1 MKLIAAILLTIA
13 FFGIIIGG
21 SFLFESPKTILFES
35 PKTIKQTDHS
45 KTVLIVAVNPCL
57 LAEAF
62 AVASDYA
69 IEVDIQSALQE
80 FIVQTLTKDAKNIVG
95 LDIRVHVVGGIV
107 NTDDGQSYYQNV
119 VVELT
124 NHDSFDAIQH
134 LILIDYVTYI
144 GDGKHH
150 ALKKI
155 DRLEIK

>member
-45 KTVLIVAVNPCL
+45 KAFLSVTVNPCL

-80 FIVQTLTKDAKNIVG
+80 FIVQTLTKDAKNIG
-95 LDIRVHVVGGIV
+95 LDIKVHVVGGIV

>member
-21 SFLFESPKTILFES
+21 SFLFELPKTILFES

-45 KTVLIVAVNPCL
+45 KAFLSVTVNPCL

-80 FIVQTLTKDAKNIVG
+80 FIVQTLTKDAKNIG
-95 LDIRVHVVGGIV
+95 LDIKVHVVGGIV

>member
-21 SFLFESPKTILFES
+21 SFLVESPKIIHESPKTMQ
-35 PKTIKQTDHS
+35 QTDHS
-45 KTVLIVAVNPCL
+45 KTVLNVTVNPCM

-62 AVASDYA
+62 AAASDYT

-80 FIVQTLTKDAKNIVG
+80 FIVQTLTKDAKNIG
-95 LDIRVHVVGGIV
+95 LDIKVHVVGGI
-107 NTDDGQSYYQNV
+107 NTDDGQSYYQAI

-134 LILIDYVTYI
+134 LILIDYVTYV
-144 GDGKHH
+144 GDNRHH

-155 DRLEIK
+155 DRLEVK